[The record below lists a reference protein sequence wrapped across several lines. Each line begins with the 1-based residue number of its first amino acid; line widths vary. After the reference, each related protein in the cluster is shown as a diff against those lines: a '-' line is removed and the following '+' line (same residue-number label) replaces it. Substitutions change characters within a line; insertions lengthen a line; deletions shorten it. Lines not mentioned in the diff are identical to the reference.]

1 MNKAHCNSCKKLVPA
16 RPERRDGRILLVK
29 ECPDCGTTETLIS
42 GEAGRY
48 EAKRSLDSGYDYQTC
63 GLNCLECR
71 HRAHPTFV
79 FIDVTNRCNLNC
91 PICINNTPGMG
102 FTFEPP
108 AEYFDKIFEYFAGD
122 DPPPAVQLFGGEPTM
137 RPDLLDLIR
146 KARSY
151 GFPTRVVTNGL
162 KLADEDYCR
171 ELVGTKATIL
181 IAYDGSNPETYR
193 KLRASPKSLDLK
205 KKALDNIGRIG
216 GAKVALMTCVSKGF
230 NLEEMPDIFGFC
242 HERRDYVRGV
252 YFMPLAQTWDTDSFD
267 LEPERTTNED
277 IEQAVAEAFPDERV
291 DFIPAGCLG
300 DIPTVLKC
308 LNMKSPPFRG
318 AHPNCESMYMLV
330 SDGQKYRPLGWYLK
344 DSTHDLIRDLT
355 ALEKRL
361 KKGLKGPWKA
371 LRAKM
376 AAYRAVWRHMRLGR
390 LLKGRGLGKLG
401 HLLAGLAGFL
411 LRRKTRRILE
421 AHATVQGSLQ
431 LIVLPFEDQ
440 HVLETDR
447 MERCPNAFAFYDP
460 DDECVKTV
468 PVCAWGKHK
477 NAVLRKVSEH
487 YAQAA
492 AAGGMKRA

>member
-1 MNKAHCNSCKKLVPA
+1 LS
-16 RPERRDGRILLVK
+16 
-29 ECPDCGTTETLIS
+29 
-42 GEAGRY
+42 EAGPGQARAPRRTHLPGQGLPLLRRHRD
-48 EAKRSLDSGYDYQTC
+48 EAKRSLDSGYDYQVC
-63 GLNCLECR
+63 GLNCLECK
-71 HRAHPTFV
+71 HRAHPTFI

-108 AEYFDKIFEYFAGD
+108 AEYFDKIFEYFAQD
-122 DPPPAVQLFGGEPTM
+122 NPLPAVQLFGGEPTM
-137 RPDLLDLIR
+137 RPDLLDIIR
-146 KARSY
+146 KARAY

-171 ELVGTKATIL
+171 ELVATKATIL

-205 KKALDNIGRIG
+205 VRALDNISRIR

-230 NLEEMPDIFGFC
+230 NLEEMPGIFQFC

-252 YFMPLAQTWDTDSFD
+252 YFMPLAQTWDTTTFD

-277 IEQAVAEAFPDERV
+277 IEAAVGAAFQGEQV
-291 DFIPAGCLG
+291 EFLPAGCLG
-300 DIPTVLKC
+300 DIPNV
-308 LNMKSPPFRG
+308 MKYLSMKPPPFRG

-330 SDGQKYRPLGWYLK
+330 SDGEKYRPLGWYLK
-344 DSTHDLIRDLT
+344 DSTHELVRDLT
-355 ALEKRL
+355 ALEARL
-361 KKGLKGPWKA
+361 AGRGLRGPWKA
-371 LRAKM
+371 LRARL
-376 AAYRAVWRHMRLGR
+376 AAIRTVGRHMRLSR
-390 LLKGRGLGKLG
+390 LLKGRGLGKVGHALG
-401 HLLAGLAGFL
+401 ALAGLL

-421 AHATVQGSLQ
+421 AHTTVQDSLQ

-460 DDECVKTV
+460 VDERVKTV

-477 NAVLRKVSEH
+477 KAVLRKVSEH
-487 YAQAA
+487 YMQAA
-492 AAGGMKRA
+492 AAKG